1 MNKSFRKGFLCLFF
15 SEKIIRIMKHV
26 CFMLILFVFHGT
38 ASTYAQNTRIDLDV
52 KQSTLKQ
59 VFKEIESKTE
69 YTFFYNDE
77 VIELDRVVDVH
88 AKKETIESILNNVLT
103 NCTFKIENKNI
114 LLIPKN
120 EESSASSTPSVPQA
134 TRQITGV
141 VTDERGE
148 SIIGANIIEKGTT
161 NGVITDIDGNF
172 VISVSGN
179 NAVLQISYIGYVNQ
193 DIQVGSQ
200 SSFNI
205 ILREDLL
212 NLDEVI
218 VVGYG
223 TVKKRDLTGSVASVD
238 AAKIAS
244 VPSSNVSEALQ
255 GRVPGVVVS
264 NSNWSPG
271 STPSVMIRG
280 KRSITANN
288 DPLYVVD
295 GMPITGGI
303 GEISPSDIQ
312 SMEVLKDASATAI
325 YGARG
330 ANGVILVTTKQ
341 GKAGKTQIDYNGYVG
356 AQTVLNQL
364 DFWNGPEYA
373 EYTREA
379 YRNTS
384 NSAIRYNSDVASRE
398 QDLICPGFTR
408 DPSIM
413 ESVMM
418 GWGDDGVYYPS
429 RVRTTN
435 YMDHVTRT
443 GMVTD
448 HQLSVRGGSER
459 TNFLVSGTYNKNN
472 GIFKDEDYERYSIRV
487 NLNHDINKYV
497 KFGVQTQYSRA
508 VQNRGS
514 NLAAGWRL
522 SPLAQLWD
530 DKGEIIPLPG
540 SYNVYNVMMDLEPG
554 AVDRPLKTTRYF
566 GSYFIDVKLPIDGLK
581 FRTNLGIDSRT
592 VQDYEFWAARTTHQ
606 GLGKSRAKN
615 ENQKYTMFTL
625 ENMLFY
631 DKTFNDKHNLGV
643 TLLQSIQEDQ
653 KETSK
658 IEVDDLPSNA
668 LKYYGIGSGLVVRS
682 KDSEFVKWNM
692 ASFMGRIN
700 YGYLGRYLL
709 TVSARYDGSSRLAD
723 GHKWVLFP
731 SAALA
736 WRINEE
742 EFMSKADWLDNLKF
756 RVGYGKTGN
765 SAVDPY
771 QTKGKL
777 KNMQYWF
784 GEGVYGYA
792 PDIMANSLLTW
803 ETTDQWN
810 LGLDFGVFKGRL
822 NGTIDLYLQNTHD
835 LLLKRQLP
843 VVSGFPEVLSNVGK
857 TRNKGIE
864 ISLNSLN
871 VSTKDFQWT
880 TDLTLTANKEEIV
893 ELYNGKIDDVGSKWF
908 IGQPVNVN
916 YDYRKIGIWQNTP
929 EDIAEMAKFSANGTD
944 FQPGD
949 IKIQDVNGDYKI
961 TDEDKQILGNPRP
974 KMIASMTN
982 TFNYKGFDL
991 SVFLYASFGAM
1002 LYNDIYAVEHCGR
1015 NGGVKVDYW
1024 TPNNPTNAY
1033 PRPSIDEERPVY
1045 VTSTYYEKANYLK
1058 VRTMTLG
1065 YTLPKN
1071 ISKRFMTEKLRVYF
1085 TAQNPFVFTNYK
1097 GIDPEGAKV
1106 NDDGNPK
1113 TDGSGFGAPSVSS
1126 WIFGVNLT
1134 L

>member
-1 MNKSFRKGFLCLFF
+1 
-15 SEKIIRIMKHV
+15 
-26 CFMLILFVFHGT
+26 MLIIFVFQSA
-38 ASTYAQNTRIDLDV
+38 ASSYAQNTRIDLNINR
-52 KQSTLKQ
+52 STLKQ

-77 VIELDRVVDVH
+77 LIDLERIVDIH
-88 AKKETIESILNNVLT
+88 AKKETIENILNKVLI
-103 NCTFKIENKNI
+103 NCTYKIDNKNI

-120 EESSASSTPSVPQA
+120 SDSNLSVSQQ
-134 TRQITGV
+134 TNRQISGT
-141 VTDERGE
+141 VTDDRGE
-148 SIIGANIIEKGTT
+148 PIIGANVIEKGTT
-161 NGVITDIDGNF
+161 NGNITDFDGRF
-172 VISVSGN
+172 TLSVPED
-179 NAVLQISYIGYVNQ
+179 AVLLVSYIGYTNLEIRVGNQ
-193 DIQVGSQ
+193 N
-200 SSFNI
+200 SFNI
-205 ILREDLL
+205 ILKEDLL
-212 NLDEVI
+212 NLDEVV

-244 VPSSNVSEALQ
+244 VPSTNASEALQ

-264 NSNWSPG
+264 SSNWSPG
-271 STPSVMIRG
+271 STPNVMIRG
-280 KRSITANN
+280 KRSITASN

-303 GEISPSDIQ
+303 GEISPSDIE

-330 ANGVILVTTKQ
+330 ANGVILITTKQ
-341 GKAGKTQIDYNGYVG
+341 GKAGRTQIDYNGYAG
-356 AQTVLNQL
+356 AQTILNQL
-364 DFWNGPEYA
+364 DFWNGPDYA

-384 NSAIRYNSDVASRE
+384 NSAIRYNSDIASRE
-398 QDLICPGFTR
+398 QDLICPGFVR

-418 GWGDDGVYYPS
+418 GWGDDGMYYPS

-448 HQLSVRGGSER
+448 HQLSVRGGGDR
-459 TNFLVSGTYNKNN
+459 TNFLTSATYNKND
-472 GIFKDEDYERYSIRV
+472 GIFKDESYERYSIRV
-487 NLNHDINKYV
+487 NLNHEINKYV

-508 VQNRGS
+508 VQDRGS
-514 NLAAGWRL
+514 ELHKGWRL
-522 SPLAQLWD
+522 SPLAQLRD
-530 DKGEIIPLPG
+530 ENGEIIPLPG
-540 SYNVYNVMMDLEPG
+540 SYNVYNDLMNLEPG

-566 GSYFIDVKLPIDGLK
+566 GSYFLDVKLPIDGLK
-581 FRTNLGIDSRT
+581 FRSNLGIDSRT
-592 VQDYEFWAARTTHQ
+592 VQDYEFWSARTTAR

-615 ENQKYTMFTL
+615 AVQKYTMFTL

-631 DKTFNDKHNLGV
+631 DKTFNDSHTLGI
-643 TLLQSIQEDQ
+643 TLLQSLQEDQ
-653 KETSK
+653 KETNK
-658 IEVDDLPSNA
+658 IEVDDLASDV
-668 LKYYGIGSGLVVRS
+668 LKFYDVESGLIVNS
-682 KDSEFVKWNM
+682 KDSELVKWNM

-700 YGYLGRYLL
+700 YNYLGRYLL

-742 EFMSKADWLDNLKF
+742 EFMEKAEWLDNLKL

-777 KNMQYWF
+777 KNMQYSF
-784 GEGVYGYA
+784 NNEGIYGYA
-792 PDIMANSLLTW
+792 PDIMANSMLTW

-810 LGLDFGVFKGRL
+810 VGVDFGILRGRI
-822 NGTIDLYLQNTHD
+822 NGTIDLYSQNTHD

-843 VVSGFPEVLSNVGK
+843 VVSGFSEVLSNVGK

-864 ISLNSLN
+864 ISLNTLN
-871 VSTKDFQWT
+871 VNMKDFQWS
-880 TDLTLTANKEEIV
+880 TDLTFTANKEEIS

-908 IGQPVNVN
+908 IGQPVNVH
-916 YDYRKIGIWQNTP
+916 YDYKKIGIWQNT
-929 EDIAEMAKFSANGTD
+929 EADLAEMAKFSANGTD

-974 KMIASMTN
+974 KLIASMMN
-982 TFNYKGFDL
+982 TFNYKSFDL

-1002 LYNDIYAVEHCGR
+1002 LYNDIYALEHCGR

-1045 VTSTYYEKANYLK
+1045 ISSTYYEKANFLK
-1058 VRTMTLG
+1058 VRTMSLG
-1065 YTLPKN
+1065 YTLPKH
-1071 ISKRFMTEKLRVYF
+1071 ISRKFMTEKLRVYF
-1085 TAQNPFVFTNYK
+1085 TAQNPFVFTNYT
-1097 GIDPEGAKV
+1097 GIDPEGATVDEK
-1106 NDDGNPK
+1106 GNPK
-1113 TDGSGFGAPSVSS
+1113 GDGSGFGAPSVSS
-1126 WIFGVNLT
+1126 WIFGINLT